1 MSYLKL
7 FCILSIIFYIQS
19 AQIFMATNGNDSTG
33 DGSINKPYKTL
44 MKCQEKANSGDT
56 VNIRGGT
63 YKGFNIAA
71 SDTIYNYIHK
81 FSKSGITY

>member
-1 MSYLKL
+1 
-7 FCILSIIFYIQS
+7 
-19 AQIFMATNGNDSTG
+19 
-33 DGSINKPYKTL
+33 

-56 VNIRGGT
+56 VNT

>member
-1 MSYLKL
+1 
-7 FCILSIIFYIQS
+7 
-19 AQIFMATNGNDSTG
+19 
-33 DGSINKPYKTL
+33 